1 MVTQQCYDM
10 CYNETPLRKEEE
22 HMPAALPLETA
33 STTGSAARIR
43 WAGLAGREHGDE
55 AASGR
60 PLVLLHG
67 LTFDRRMW
75 DPLLEVVPD
84 RQRVI
89 AFDLPGHGGS
99 PPLSEPGLAP
109 VVEAIHEA
117 VLAAGIDRPILVGHS
132 IGGPLA
138 AIYAATFP
146 AAAVVSI
153 ENPIRVEPFAE
164 LLASIRPQLMD
175 GRFDEV
181 WAPFQQSMQINSVPP
196 AQRQLLRAGDR
207 ASQQVVLSY
216 QADLLEQPLEDVLRW
231 RDSGLSRLRENRTP
245 YITLHANPV
254 DDADRAWLADRL
266 PQAEVVVWP
275 VGHHFP
281 HLAHPARLAA
291 LLAGLQAVTAVA

>member
-1 MVTQQCYDM
+1 MA
-10 CYNETPLRKEEE
+10 
-22 HMPAALPLETA
+22 AALPLDTA
-33 STTGSAARIR
+33 LATGPATRIR
-43 WAGLAGREHGDE
+43 WAGLAGRQHGDE

-75 DPLLEVVPD
+75 DPLLELLPAQ
-84 RQRVI
+84 QRVI

-117 VLAAGIDRPILVGHS
+117 ILAAGLDRPILVGHS

-138 AIYAATFP
+138 TIYAATFP

-153 ENPIRVEPFAE
+153 DNPIRMEPFAE
-164 LLASIRPQLMD
+164 LLASLRPRLVD
-175 GRFDEV
+175 GHFDEV
-181 WAPFQQSMQINSVPP
+181 WAAFQQSMQMDSVP
-196 AQRQLLRAGDR
+196 AAHRRLLRVGEH

-216 QADLLEQPLEDVLRW
+216 QADLLEKPLDDVLRW
-231 RDSGLSRLRENRTP
+231 RDSGLNRLRENRTP
-245 YITLHANPV
+245 YVTLHANPV
-254 DDADRAWLADRL
+254 DNAERAWLTERL

-291 LLAGLQAVTAVA
+291 LLTGLKAATAAA

>member
-1 MVTQQCYDM
+1 MT
-10 CYNETPLRKEEE
+10 
-22 HMPAALPLETA
+22 AALPLDTA
-33 STTGSAARIR
+33 SIIGPAARIR
-43 WAGLAGREHGDE
+43 WAGLAGREHGGE
-55 AASGR
+55 EQSGR

-75 DPLLEVVPD
+75 DPLLELLPD
-84 RQRVI
+84 RQRAI

-99 PPLSEPGLAP
+99 PQLPEPGLAP
-109 VVEAIHEA
+109 VVAAIHDA
-117 VLAAGIDRPILVGHS
+117 VLAAGLERPILVGHS

-138 AIYAATFP
+138 AMYAATFP

-153 ENPIRVEPFAE
+153 DNPIRVEPFAE
-164 LLASIRPQLMD
+164 LLASLRPQLVS
-175 GRFDEV
+175 GRFAEI
-181 WAPFQQSMQINSVPP
+181 WKAFQHSMQMDSVPP
-196 AQRQLLRAGDR
+196 AHRHLLRVGER

-216 QADLLEQPLEDVLRW
+216 QADLLDQPLEDVLQW
-231 RDSGLSRLRENRTP
+231 RENVLSRLREDRTP

-281 HLAHPARLAA
+281 HLAQPARLAV
-291 LLAGLQAVTAVA
+291 LLAGLQAVTAFA

>member
-1 MVTQQCYDM
+1 MT
-10 CYNETPLRKEEE
+10 
-22 HMPAALPLETA
+22 AALPLDTA
-33 STTGSAARIR
+33 STTGPSTRVR
-43 WAGLAGREHGDE
+43 WAGLAGRGHGDG

-75 DPLLEVVPD
+75 DPLLDLLPD
-84 RQRVI
+84 SQRAI

-99 PPLSEPGLAP
+99 PPLAEPGLAP

-117 VLAAGIDRPILVGHS
+117 VSAAGLDRPIVVGHS

-153 ENPIRVEPFAE
+153 ENPIRLEPFAE
-164 LLASIRPQLMD
+164 LLASLRPQLID

-181 WAPFQQSMQINSVPP
+181 WAPFQQSMQMDSVPS
-196 AQRQLLRAGDR
+196 AHRALLRLGER

-216 QADLLEQPLEDVLRW
+216 QADLLERPLAELLRW
-231 RDSGLSRLRENRTP
+231 RDSGLSRLRDNRTP
-245 YITLHANPV
+245 YVTLHASPV
-254 DDADRAWLADRL
+254 DNADRAWLTDRL

-275 VGHHFP
+275 VRHHFP

-291 LLAGLQAVTAVA
+291 LLTGLNAGIAAA